1 MTAAAISVLAAMPE
15 AVIAAPITSDFTG
28 TVAGNQALTGSHV
41 YTAVGGPNLTAISG
55 SYTHAGSRQPAAN
68 DAFTAGGQLV
78 GNNRPLSAAG
88 IDGPHHER
96 QHSRGRRRT
105 RCRRTVQTAL
115 SGGRYARGPM

>member
-1 MTAAAISVLAAMPE
+1 MQFPPKLRGQGVRRQKRDPHASLVMTAAAISVLAAMPE

-78 GNNRPLSAAG
+78 GNNRRYQWPVLTGSA
-88 IDGPHHER
+88 
-96 QHSRGRRRT
+96 S
-105 RCRRTVQTAL
+105 
-115 SGGRYARGPM
+115 